1 MAEIFDRQD
10 KSEGEIPAEENRRRK
25 AITFAN
31 RNMKNKKYRFADK
44 NVSVGIVGGNEVN
57 TAVSEEKPNPADS
70 VNTAE
75 HRVKSSKRTY
85 SRDERTA
92 DISDNSRKYESET
105 YRKAAY
111 IKEMIEQEN
120 NSSGYYDNYYSDEYD
135 KENTYTKTE
144 TERRIAD
151 AEKSKKAERLTDSER
166 SAISERRT
174 ISPEVAE
181 RMKKLIM
188 MLPEIALVIALHSP
202 AHKNASTVSFFL

>member
-31 RNMKNKKYRFADK
+31 RNMKNKKYRFADR
-44 NVSVGIVGGNEVN
+44 NVSVGIVGGNSADMVRNED
-57 TAVSEEKPNPADS
+57 TAGNAIS
-70 VNTAE
+70 AE
-75 HRVKSSKRTY
+75 HKVKSPKRTY

-111 IKEMIEQEN
+111 IREMIEQEN

-181 RMKKLIM
+181 RMKKAAFIKAKLAQEKRSQIPY
-188 MLPEIALVIALHSP
+188 LKIYRY
-202 AHKNASTVSFFL
+202 